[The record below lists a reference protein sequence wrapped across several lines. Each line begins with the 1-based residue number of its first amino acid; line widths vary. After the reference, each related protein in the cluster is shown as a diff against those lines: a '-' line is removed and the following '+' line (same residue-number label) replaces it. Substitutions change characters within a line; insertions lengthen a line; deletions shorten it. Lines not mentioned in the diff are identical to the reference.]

1 MPSTAKLTER
11 QALLVLNALAP
22 IGPIALGR
30 LRAALGGDPRAIL
43 NAVAGDLEGIDGIGP
58 AARRAL
64 AGWRRLFDPEREEA
78 ALARLGGDYLVA
90 TDAAYPELLR
100 EIADPPTVLYRSGP
114 YACDYP
120 CVAVVGSRRATH
132 YGLGVARRLGSE
144 LVDAGFCVV
153 SGLARGID
161 TAAHEGALAAGGP
174 TVAVL
179 GTGLDIV
186 FPPENGGLFRRIAER
201 GAVLTEFSI
210 GRQGDRGT
218 FPRRNRIVSGM
229 AAAVIVVESD
239 VDGGAMITAR
249 LAGEQGRTV
258 FAVPGRIDQPTSSG
272 CHQLIRDGATLFT
285 RVEDL
290 FTDLAYLDGLRPAPI
305 AEKAAPIT
313 GGAALSPD
321 EAVVLDRFSGGGAL
335 TADELAAATGIS
347 AGRLSA
353 ALMALE
359 LRPLI
364 ARRLDGTFEQ
374 TS

>member
-1 MPSTAKLTER
+1 MAGTGDLTER

-30 LRAALGGDPRAIL
+30 LRAALGADARAIL
-43 NAVAGDLEGIDGIGP
+43 GAAVGKLEGIDGIGP
-58 AARRAL
+58 AARRAI
-64 AGWRRLFDPEREEA
+64 AGWRSRFNVPREEA
-78 ALARLGGDYLVA
+78 ALARLGGDFITA
-90 TDAAYPELLR
+90 SDAAYPELLR
-100 EIADPPTVLYRSGP
+100 EIADPPTVLYRRGSYP
-114 YACDYP
+114 CDHP

-144 LVDAGFCVV
+144 LVHAGFCVV

-186 FPPENGGLFRRIAER
+186 FPPENRDLFGRIADG
-201 GAVLTEFSI
+201 GAVLSEYPL
-210 GRQGDRGT
+210 GRPGDRGS

-229 AAAVIVVESD
+229 AAAVIVVESA

-258 FAVPGRIDQPTSSG
+258 FAVPGRIDQPMSAG

-285 RVEDL
+285 GVGDL
-290 FTDLAYLDGLRPAPI
+290 FADLAYLDGLRPAPI
-305 AEKAAPIT
+305 AEKAPPVAAA
-313 GGAALSPD
+313 AALAPD
-321 EAVVLDRFSGGGAL
+321 EAAVLDRFSGGGVL
-335 TADELAAATGIS
+335 TADALAAGTGIP

-359 LRPLI
+359 LKQLI
-364 ARRLDGTFEQ
+364 ARRLDGAFEQ
-374 TS
+374 AS